1 MQTATPPP
9 PPPPITETRS
19 EDNNGI
25 IQNIN
30 NNTNNIN
37 NNNNTNNSATTT
49 MFTHLSLGK
58 VVSRTVGVFVDRFDV
73 YMTISAIVLVPI
85 ILLLIIFS
93 IVLELEELE
102 MNKMNH
108 GGTGTGTGS
117 NTNNHNAGDELAVE
131 VIGFFTQHHKAV
143 MLFVIM
149 DTIFYLFMLVLGEGA
164 VTRAVADFYAS
175 QTTYGW
181 YVNLKLTTYHHFYS
195 LFVIAIMI
203 GSILSLGRRLVFS
216 VPFAFMIIL
225 GFFYVIG
232 MGFLIAFVSL
242 SYPAVIVENI
252 GPINALKR
260 SMVISEGRRC
270 YVFGSVFGFL
280 VVKELIKMLLI
291 NIFNPS
297 GKAMAS
303 ITPIGIMISFVP
315 ELMYMPLTSI
325 LKFVLYTSI
334 RVDKE
339 GFTQSVLQRELVDP
353 TPLLSTQQPVTQ
365 DYRQVSLMDDNKDT
379 IATSLV
385 SDFS

>member
-9 PPPPITETRS
+9 PPPPPPPPITETRN
-19 EDNNGI
+19 EDHNGI
-25 IQNIN
+25 HNIN
-30 NNTNNIN
+30 NN

-85 ILLLIIFS
+85 IVLLIIFS

-108 GGTGTGTGS
+108 GGGGTGS
-117 NTNNHNAGDELAVE
+117 TNAGDELAVE

-181 YVNLKLTTYHHFYS
+181 YVNLKVTTYHHFYS

-260 SMVISEGRRC
+260 SMELSEGRRC

-365 DYRQVSLMDDNKDT
+365 DYRQVSLMDDSKDT